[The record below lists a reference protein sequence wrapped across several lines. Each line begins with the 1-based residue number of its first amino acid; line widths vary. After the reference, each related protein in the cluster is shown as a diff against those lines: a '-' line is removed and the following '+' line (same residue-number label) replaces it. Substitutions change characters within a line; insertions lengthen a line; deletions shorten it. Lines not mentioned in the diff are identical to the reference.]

1 MKNFFLSSAEGNL
14 ETANEQARPTFGFF
28 GGFETPDTYANF
40 LETVGDFISFATL
53 VGFFQNLYALF
64 TLFASFLSAVLIY
77 GIIHSIIKI
86 VQIRKEEKEETDAK
100 IEKAQLGETNLSSD
114 RWTKVLAL
122 VESDNPSDWKF
133 AVLEADVLLEEEI
146 TQLGFE
152 GGSFAEKLKKISRED
167 LASVDDIWEAHR
179 ARNLIAHKG
188 SDFVLTKRQAR
199 SVVSLFGKALRE
211 INSF

>member
-1 MKNFFLSSAEGNL
+1 MSLLFANADKNIPNGQAE
-14 ETANEQARPTFGFF
+14 PSFVFF
-28 GGFETPDTYANF
+28 GGFEVPDTYANF
-40 LETVGDFISFATL
+40 LETVDGFISFTAIFD
-53 VGFFQNLYALF
+53 FFQNLYSFFALF
-64 TLFASFLSAVLIY
+64 VSFLSALLAY
-77 GIIHSIIKI
+77 GIIHSVIKI
-86 VQIRKEEKEETDAK
+86 GQVRKEEKEETEAK
-100 IEKAQLGETNLSSD
+100 IKKAQLGETNLSSD

-152 GGSFAEKLKKISRED
+152 GDSFAEKLKKIKRED

-179 ARNLIAHKG
+179 VRNLIAHKG